1 MSDKEQLHFKVT
13 LAGTYW
19 DKKPQYAILVDD
31 QLMQRSFITC
41 ESGVSQIVEFD
52 VELNE
57 GDHELKIRLE
67 NKTNS
72 DTVENQDKTAIVKD
86 LLLNIQQ
93 VEIDD
98 IDLGHMVHGKSLFT
112 GDDSARPV
120 LDYCID
126 LGWNGTWVLKF
137 TSPFY
142 IWLLE
147 NI

>member
-19 DKKPQYAILVDD
+19 DKQPQYAILIDD

-52 VELNE
+52 VELDE
-57 GDHELKIRLE
+57 GEHELKIRLE

-93 VEIDD
+93 VEIDN
-98 IDLGHMVHGKSLFT
+98 IDLGQMVHGKSLFT
-112 GDDSARPV
+112 GDDPARPV